1 MMEEIFLSYA
11 EKIKTSMDPMEIGEL
26 LDSARN
32 NDEETAIKLLKETKD
47 SITEKITASTDL
59 EAIGMMLE
67 RMRWIDKGATR
78 RLLKQTKD
86 SISEKIRACN
96 DQDAK
101 VRLLDIV
108 GEVDDEIEKKIETED
123 VTKPCIERITDDAII
138 FLSQLLADTKV
149 KNYGID
155 NDKINEVLTDL
166 KTNLELYQEAKERYE
181 SYQSNVEY
189 RSHYE
194 AKKRDLNSTLNKYN
208 EISVDIKRKCM

>member
-138 FLSQLLADTKV
+138 FLSQLLANTKV